1 MSFFTEKSKCGAS
14 MIVDNTLH
22 QELINKADINYFCG
36 GAFSNA
42 TMTIRRDEVCELTY
56 EDLWKIRRILLDN
69 HVHKIYTKHFGC
81 WNLCCPPEFRN
92 TLMTMKDSFD
102 RQAFI
107 PVQEYGTAENTVEGE
122 IGHIIDFRVV
132 EVPDMFRWEDAGDFI
147 SEVVPVYD
155 TEGHRR
161 CVPAQEDGVDN
172 AYINNGSM
180 CTVFPIL
187 IIGKDSFVIINF
199 RNGKNCCR
207 FHQGLAADDPFGN
220 HLTSS
225 ILRQNGTLITHTERQ
240 MCIHS
245 LARQ

>member
-14 MIVDNTLH
+14 MSVDNTLQ
-22 QELINKADINYFCG
+22 QELINNAGVNYFCG
-36 GAFSNA
+36 GAISNA
-42 TMTIRRDEVCELTY
+42 AMTNRRGKVCELTY

-69 HVHKIYTKHFGC
+69 HVHKIYTKHIGC

-92 TLMTMKDSFD
+92 TLMTMKDTFD

-107 PVQEYGTAENTVEGE
+107 PVQKYGTAENTVEGE
-122 IGHIIDFRVV
+122 IGHIIDFRIV

-147 SEVVPVYD
+147 SEVVPVSD
-155 TEGHRR
+155 TEGHGR

-172 AYINNGSM
+172 TYINNGSRY
-180 CTVFPIL
+180 TVFPLL
-187 IIGKDSFVIINF
+187 IIGKDSFVKANF
-199 RNGKNCCR
+199 RNGKNCYR
-207 FHQGLAADDPFGN
+207 FHQGLAVDDPYVN

-225 ILRQNGTLITHTERQ
+225 ILRQNGTLIIHPERLMRIHT
-240 MCIHS
+240 